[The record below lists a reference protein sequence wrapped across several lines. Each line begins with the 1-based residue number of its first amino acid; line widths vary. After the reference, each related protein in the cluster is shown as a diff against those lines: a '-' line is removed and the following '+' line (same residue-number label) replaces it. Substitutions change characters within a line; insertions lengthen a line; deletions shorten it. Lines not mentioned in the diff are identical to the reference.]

1 MSEKRTTEILVI
13 GAGIA
18 GLMTAWELARAGKR
32 VAVLERGQPGRE
44 ASRAAAGILA
54 PLPPWRYPPAL
65 LALTDWSRQVWP
77 QFAHE
82 LEQRSGLP
90 VDYTASGLL
99 YFHEPEFANALA
111 WATPRGVVLESLT
124 AAEVARHESALTAN
138 PRPALRLPGVAQVMP
153 GRLLR
158 ALQEAVLAE
167 GVRILP
173 HAGVQVLHTANGRIT
188 GVACEDGDWQAE
200 QVVLC
205 AGAWSA
211 ELLAPLGIA
220 LPVEPVR
227 GQILQYAAPPGLVG
241 HILLED
247 GKYLVPRREGKILV
261 GSTREHVGFD
271 KTTTDAGAVELTDA
285 AERLLPLLAQ
295 AGVTRHWA
303 GLRPGNP
310 DQLPF
315 IGGYPDLPGL
325 IVNTGHYSTGIVAA
339 PAAARLV
346 ADMLLAR
353 QPILDPAPYAP
364 SRGL

>member
-1 MSEKRTTEILVI
+1 MNNNRTVETLVI

-18 GLMTAWELARAGKR
+18 GLLTAWELARAGR
-32 VAVLERGQPGRE
+32 QVLVLERDQPGRE

-54 PLPPWRYPPAL
+54 PLPPWRYPLPL

-77 QFAHE
+77 SLAHE

-99 YFHEPEFANALA
+99 YFHEPEFADAIA
-111 WATPRGVVLESLT
+111 WADSHSVVLETLSAT
-124 AAEVARHESALTAN
+124 EVARLEPALTSN
-138 PRPALRLPGVAQVMP
+138 PRPALRAPGVAQITP

-158 ALQEAVLAE
+158 ALQEAVLAA

-173 HAGVQVLHTANGRIT
+173 HTGVRALRTTNGRVT
-188 GVACEDGDWQAE
+188 GVETDSGDWQAE
-200 QVVLC
+200 HTILC

-211 ELLAPLGIA
+211 ALLAPLGVT

-241 HILLED
+241 HIFLED
-247 GKYLVPRREGKILV
+247 DKYLVPRREGKILA

-271 KTTTDAGAVELTDA
+271 KTTTDAGAEELTSA
-285 AERLLPLLAQ
+285 AERLLPLLTQ

-303 GLRPGNP
+303 GLRPGSP
-310 DQLPF
+310 DHLPF
-315 IGGYPDLPGL
+315 IGGYAELPGL
-325 IVNTGHYSTGIVAA
+325 ILNTGHYSTGIVAA
-339 PAAARLV
+339 PASARLAV
-346 ADMLLAR
+346 DLALAR
-353 QPILDPAPYAP
+353 QPALDPAPYAP
-364 SRGL
+364 ARGH

>member
-1 MSEKRTTEILVI
+1 MNDHRAAEVVII

-18 GLMTAWELARAGKR
+18 GLMTAWELARAGRR

-77 QFAHE
+77 ALAHE

-99 YFHEPEFANALA
+99 YFHEPDFAAA
-111 WATPRGVVLESLT
+111 ADWATSRGVVLETLT

-138 PRPALRLPGVAQVMP
+138 PRPALRLPGVAQVTP

-158 ALQEAVLAE
+158 ALQEAVLAA

-173 HAGVQVLHTANGRIT
+173 HAEVRALRTANGRIT
-188 GVACEDGDWQAE
+188 GVECEDGAWSAE
-200 QVVLC
+200 HTVLC

-211 ELLAPLGIA
+211 ALLAPLGVV

-271 KTTTDAGAVELTDA
+271 KTTTDAGAAELTAA

-315 IGGYPDLPGL
+315 IGGYPELPGL

-346 ADMLLAR
+346 ADLLLAR
-353 QPILDPAPYAP
+353 QPALNPAPYSP